1 MEPDTQT
8 SKPAK
13 RVKAVLFTIFG
24 VLIVLYYL
32 IFIEALTEG
41 LLPWVTI
48 GCPACDATNPNYN
61 LELYRWFGAQHG
73 ALVGIL
79 YSGSLI
85 ALLWKPRNNPLL
97 LQFFIIGFILFSATF
112 FFFSLGDSDLL
123 NLAFQI
129 FCFFIVPLIILALTY
144 PGKGLWSNIFKQ
156 AEYHWSILLL
166 TLVAFVLL
174 IPQTWQHATLQLNS
188 DHEFATYF
196 RYAGSV
202 NLFLGLI
209 SSGIVAA
216 TRKPGWKQLT
226 ILIGITYIYLGI
238 AAITIPDQ
246 PESWGTYWGILS
258 IIGGIAYLACTKDKK
273 RKQTEI

>member
-1 MEPDTQT
+1 MEADEQI
-8 SKPAK
+8 SKPES

-24 VLIVLYYL
+24 LLIVLYYL
-32 IFIEALTEG
+32 FFIEALTEG

-48 GCPACDATNPNYN
+48 GCPACDSANPNYN
-61 LELYRWFGAQHG
+61 LDLYRWFGAQHG

-85 ALLWKPRNNPLL
+85 ALLWKPRNLTLL

-112 FFFSLGDSDLL
+112 FFFSIGDSNLL
-123 NLAFQI
+123 ISAVQI
-129 FCFFIVPLIILALTY
+129 FLFFILPLILLAVTY

-156 AEYHWSILLL
+156 ADYHWFILLL

-174 IPQTWQHATLQLNS
+174 IPQTWQHATLQINS

-226 ILIGITYIYLGI
+226 VLIGLAYIYLGI
-238 AAITIPDQ
+238 AAITLPDQ
-246 PESWGTYWGILS
+246 PASWGTYWGILS
-258 IIGGIAYLACTKDKK
+258 IIGGIAYLACVKDKK
-273 RKQTEI
+273 REQI